1 MSTTK
6 EALLFLIGSRLREE
20 REKTGNSQEAVAS
33 VFGIS
38 TRTWGKYERGETM
51 PDAATITLLGERFG
65 IDISYVLTGR
75 RTPQTNI
82 TNEEQ
87 RLIEN
92 YRAMDSA
99 AQLNMQAVS
108 DSFAQ
113 SKPKKEAG

>member
-1 MSTTK
+1 MSTKK
-6 EALLFLIGSRLREE
+6 EELLFLIGSRLREE
-20 REKTGNSQEAVAS
+20 REKTGNSQEAIAS

-51 PDAATITLLGERFG
+51 PDAVTITLLGEKFG

-87 RLIEN
+87 KLIEN
-92 YRAMDSA
+92 YRAMNSA
-99 AQLNMQAVS
+99 ARLNIQAVG

-113 SKPKKEAG
+113 SKPNKDVG